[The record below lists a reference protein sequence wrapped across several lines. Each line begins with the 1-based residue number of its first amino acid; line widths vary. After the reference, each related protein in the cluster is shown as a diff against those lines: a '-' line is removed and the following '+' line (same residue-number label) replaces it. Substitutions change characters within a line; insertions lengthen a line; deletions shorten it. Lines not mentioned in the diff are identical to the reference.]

1 MAIMACSQA
10 RANVYEVYISF
21 NEVEQECVQE
31 ENVKEET
38 VSEDVT
44 KKVEK
49 DKIQGGGQPLLPLN
63 ISQPYFLIN
72 FHSYREY
79 SDTKRAARTEMVK
92 AEADLTTVLIEQ
104 ITPFAALQSRP
115 Y

>member
-21 NEVEQECVQE
+21 NEVEQVLE

-38 VSEDVT
+38 IVEDVS

-49 DKIQGGGQPLLPLN
+49 DKLQGGGQPLLPLN

-72 FHSYREY
+72 FHSYQEY

-92 AEADLTTVLIEQ
+92 TEADLTTVLLEQ